1 MDRNKVAELITIHE
15 GKKNVAYRDT
25 RNKLT
30 VGIGFNLMR
39 PGAYSIIESLDLNYD
54 DVCSGKCKLD
64 EAHIDIMFQ
73 IDLSNAIED
82 TVDCVHNFMMLP
94 DDVQMALV
102 DMMFN
107 LGYGKFIKFRKLIAA
122 LEQLDYCTA
131 VDEMLDS
138 QWATQVPHRAK
149 ADSELV
155 KQFCHKQ

>member
-1 MDRNKVAELITIHE
+1 MQI
-15 GKKNVAYRDT
+15 
-25 RNKLT
+25 
-30 VGIGFNLMR
+30 
-39 PGAYSIIESLDLNYD
+39 
-54 DVCSGKCKLD
+54 D